1 MKKKELLAMK
11 ELLATKAM
19 LTVASEN
26 PIEKEERK
34 TSWGTYWVNVR
45 CKYVRYLRAA
55 VENKILK
62 VAVFT
67 QKDLEE
73 GKNDPKY
80 EVYVDEENEKWTTY
94 ERRTG
99 KWREAKIDNL
109 EYTGMGSLFQKG
121 NWQQETERKKVNEY
135 FKTGQNRDIFEAV
148 LDFQAGIKKSQL
160 INKHRSEIEQIDEVM
175 REVPELPKNFEN
187 WIAKN
192 CFKELMFYEPEN
204 KCSHRWP
211 KMYCTHCK
219 KWMPTPADYKNRPK
233 HNEETVCPECKSP
246 VRYKS
251 WNKQK
256 YVEDDADVGI
266 LQRLKDDSGWILRR
280 FNCKIKRNREAGW
293 EIYDLHTWENARARL
308 DDYFAEREYFEYGE
322 YKYNGVDR
330 WCHECRR
337 SNWKYYY
344 GYGYVDKSLGS
355 MIMYTPNLKREL
367 RREKFHKMDLK
378 AVMKIG
384 GRKRVPP
391 ATILRRLQRHPYM
404 EYLQKSGLEKLMEEI
419 IISENDETLC
429 NGDAARIHEVLQ
441 LDKQRFQRMK
451 KMDGGCRTL
460 RALQYEQQTGKKV
473 SDENIIF
480 LENENANVKE
490 LIEITDRTKMNVE
503 RTVNYLKRQMDMTE
517 ESWISIVRYYKD
529 YLNMAELFDMD
540 ITDEIVC
547 RQPKMMEYHDKY
559 VERKNREESKKRD
572 KEVDAKYTHI
582 AENAKKFEE
591 HFKFETK
598 EYQILVPQKASDIT
612 REGRRQHHCVG
623 VSDTYIRNMDE
634 EKGFILFLRR
644 KKNLKAPYY
653 TLEVTWDGE
662 ISQFYAAYD
671 RQPSREKIWDVL
683 KKFTASVKRRNKKMQ
698 AAG

>member
-45 CKYVRYLRAA
+45 CKYARYLRAA

-109 EYTGMGSLFQKG
+109 EYTGMGSLFQKE

-148 LDFQAGIKKSQL
+148 LDFQAEIKKSQL
-160 INKHRSEIEQIDEVM
+160 QNKHRSEIEQIDEVM

-233 HNEETVCPECKSP
+233 HNEETVCPECKSS
-246 VRYKS
+246 VIYKS

-256 YVEDDADVGI
+256 YVEDDANVGI

-280 FNCKIKRNREAGW
+280 FHCKIKRNREAGW
-293 EIYDLHTWENARARL
+293 EIYDLHIWEDARARL

-322 YKYNGVDR
+322 YKYTGVDR

-391 ATILRRLQRHPYM
+391 ATILRRLQRYPYM
-404 EYLQKSGLEKLMEEI
+404 EYLQKSGLEKLMELPAFFNVFAVALISGTLISFESSLFNALSESVARFFIALTAFFVLSTIAFLNPATNKSPSSYDFFDGECSSSPSLLLNFFIVSCASLTAASPAAVIPPTIPFANPFEKSSPAFSASPFLLEI
-419 IISENDETLC
+419 PSIAFPATVC
-429 NGDAARIHEVLQ
+429 PAVFA
-441 LDKQRFQRMK
+441 
-451 KMDGGCRTL
+451 T
-460 RALQYEQQTGKKV
+460 AL
-473 SDENIIF
+473 
-480 LENENANVKE
+480 L
-490 LIEITDRTKMNVE
+490 
-503 RTVNYLKRQMDMTE
+503 
-517 ESWISIVRYYKD
+517 SWI
-529 YLNMAELFDMD
+529 
-540 ITDEIVC
+540 
-547 RQPKMMEYHDKY
+547 P
-559 VERKNREESKKRD
+559 
-572 KEVDAKYTHI
+572 DASLSTM
-582 AENAKKFEE
+582 
-591 HFKFETK
+591 
-598 EYQILVPQKASDIT
+598 LVPVQP
-612 REGRRQHHCVG
+612 RRQELSRG
-623 VSDTYIRNMDE
+623 Q
-634 EKGFILFLRR
+634 LFRISTRQITARR
-644 KKNLKAPYY
+644 A
-653 TLEVTWDGE
+653 
-662 ISQFYAAYD
+662 
-671 RQPSREKIWDVL
+671 
-683 KKFTASVKRRNKKMQ
+683 
-698 AAG
+698 